1 MTVTSVKDAGS
12 VLNSLTTNVAAKSA
26 AQVQGASFKSV
37 WDSQPKGESPQTSA
51 KAPQEGQDAAKPGD
65 SLKAKDSQNVKPAE
79 ETESVSETEETKETK
94 EAGESEDLENQ
105 EEAMEVLGTAAVEL
119 LNRIADTLGVDL
131 QTLQESLSETGLEP
145 VDLLDAETLNGFLL
159 KAMGA
164 EDSTALLTDEGMYQD
179 FNRLM
184 GELETMLSEES
195 GMGGM
200 TLGELKGQLEAQ
212 PEAPVDMQPEVQPEI
227 RLSEAVEM
235 MQAPAETQK
244 KDPVIEIS
252 VEKAAPKAEAEDAA
266 IEEAPVQQTEN
277 TAGQTKD
284 QGSDKAGEKHS
295 GDKGQ
300 ESGPFVQNTAQPVNS
315 NVQTAQTTQP
325 MAAWDVD
332 TQDIMRQ
339 IMDYMRISV
348 KPDMSQ
354 LEMQL
359 HPANLGTLQIHVASK
374 GGVLTANFVAQNEA
388 VKAALESQMVQLKD
402 NFAQQGVKVEAIE
415 VTVQT
420 HQFEENL
427 EQGQQRNQGAPEK
440 KQRTRRIAPD
450 GSLTMEELSA
460 MDEEEQLA
468 AEMMAA
474 SGSTVEYTA

>member
-1 MTVTSVKDAGS
+1 MTVTSVKDAGNI
-12 VLNSLTTNVAAKSA
+12 LNSLTTNVAAKSA
-26 AQVQGASFKSV
+26 AQVQGASFQSV
-37 WDSQPKGESPQTSA
+37 WDSQAKGGAGAQQPA
-51 KAPQEGQDAAKPGD
+51 KAPGDAQNAAKPAD
-65 SLKAKDSQNVKPAE
+65 SLKAKTSQNVKPAK
-79 ETESVSETEETKETK
+79 ETETVSKTDETK
-94 EAGESEDLENQ
+94 EAQTPETAEDLENL

-131 QTLQESLSETGLEP
+131 QSLQETLSTMELEP
-145 VDLLDAETLNGFLL
+145 VDLLDAETLNAFLL

-164 EDSTALLTDEGMYQD
+164 EDSMALLTNEGLYQD
-179 FNRLM
+179 FNQLM

-195 GMGGM
+195 GVEGM
-200 TLGELKGQLEAQ
+200 NLGELKEQVENQMSMLAETVQ
-212 PEAPVDMQPEVQPEI
+212 TPVDEE
-227 RLSEAVEM
+227 EKE
-235 MQAPAETQK
+235 
-244 KDPVIEIS
+244 PVIEIA
-252 VEKAAPKAEAEDAA
+252 VEGVKSEGDAEDVLAVK
-266 IEEAPVQQTEN
+266 EEQLPEVKNTSEQTEN
-277 TAGQTKD
+277 RS
-284 QGSDKAGEKHS
+284 SDRAGEKHS
-295 GDKGQ
+295 GGKGQ
-300 ESGPFVQNTAQPVNS
+300 ENTSFILPHNQTENPNLQ
-315 NVQTAQTTQP
+315 NVQTTQQP
-325 MAAWDVD
+325 AGAWDVN

-388 VKAALESQMVQLKD
+388 VKAALESQMVQLKE
-402 NFAQQGVKVEAIE
+402 NFTQQGVKVEAIE

-427 EQGQQRNQGAPEK
+427 EQGQQKNQASPEK
-440 KQRTRRIAPD
+440 KQRTRRITLD
-450 GSLTMEELSA
+450 GPLTMEELSE

-468 AEMMAA
+468 AQMMAA

>member
-37 WDSQPKGESPQTSA
+37 WDSQPKGESQQTSA
-51 KAPQEGQDAAKPGD
+51 KAPQEEQDAAKAGD
-65 SLKAKDSQNVKPAE
+65 SLKAKDSRNVKPAE
-79 ETESVSETEETKETK
+79 EAKGVSETEETKET
-94 EAGESEDLENQ
+94 GMPEDSDNR

-131 QTLQESLSETGLEP
+131 QNLQESLSEMELEP

-184 GELETMLSEES
+184 GELETMLSEDS
-195 GMGGM
+195 GVSGM

-212 PEAPVDMQPEVQPEI
+212 PEVPADMQTEI
-227 RLSEAVEM
+227 RSETQLFEAAEIA
-235 MQAPAETQK
+235 QAPAKTQK
-244 KDPVIEIS
+244 KEPVIEVS
-252 VEKAAPKAEAEDAA
+252 VERAAPKADAEDAVP
-266 IEEAPVQQTEN
+266 EENQLQKAEN

-295 GDKGQ
+295 GEKGQ
-300 ESGPFVQNTAQPVNS
+300 ESSPFVQNTAQPVNS
-315 NVQTAQTTQP
+315 NVQAAQTTQP

-354 LEMQL
+354 MEMQL

-427 EQGQQRNQGAPEK
+427 EQGQQRNQGSSEK
-440 KQRTRRIAPD
+440 KQRTRRITLD
-450 GSLTMEELSA
+450 GPLTMEELSA

>member
-1 MTVTSVKDAGS
+1 MTVTSVKDAGN

-26 AQVQGASFKSV
+26 ACVQGASFQSV
-37 WDSQPKGESPQTSA
+37 WDSQAKGGSY
-51 KAPQEGQDAAKPGD
+51 KAPAETQNTAKPET
-65 SLKAKDSQNVKPAE
+65 SLQAKESRNVKPVKEPETISKTE
-79 ETESVSETEETKETK
+79 ETEDVQ
-94 EAGESEDLENQ
+94 APDDAENL
-105 EEAMEVLGTAAVEL
+105 EEAMEVLGTAAMEL
-119 LNRIADTLGVDL
+119 LNRIADTLGVDV
-131 QTLQESLSETGLEP
+131 QSLQETLSGMELEP
-145 VDLLDAETLNGFLL
+145 VDLLDAASLNTFLL

-164 EDSTALLTDEGMYQD
+164 EDSMALLTNEEMYQD

-184 GELETMLSEES
+184 GELETILAEES
-195 GMGGM
+195 GAGSMSF
-200 TLGELKGQLEAQ
+200 GELKEQVENQLEALGVNQ
-212 PEAPVDMQPEVQPEI
+212 SEKEVGNQ
-227 RLSEAVEM
+227 LSM
-235 MQAPAETQK
+235 MAKTIQASGEKQK
-244 KDPVIEIS
+244 KEPVIEVA
-252 VEKAAPKAEAEDAA
+252 VERAKPEGDAEDTAA
-266 IEEAPVQQTEN
+266 GEEGRLKEVKN
-277 TAGQTKD
+277 TSGQTRE
-284 QGSDKAGEKHS
+284 QGSDKAGEKNS
-295 GDKGQ
+295 GERGQ
-300 ESGPFVQNTAQPVNS
+300 QSASFVPNHIQSTNPNLQ
-315 NVQTAQTTQP
+315 NVQTAQP
-325 MAAWDVD
+325 AAAWDVN

-427 EQGQQRNQGAPEK
+427 EQGQQKNQGSAEK
-440 KQRTRRIAPD
+440 KQRTRRITLD
-450 GSLTMEELSA
+450 GSLTMEELSE
-460 MDEEEQLA
+460 MDQEEQLA